1 MKKDLLYQ
9 HGTLGALVPGLLNG
23 TQPLSELLTHG
34 DFGIGT
40 LTGLNGE
47 LIILGGKVYQV
58 QASGKV
64 AEISSG
70 SVPFANV
77 HFPDFGAPQPIE
89 ARTAQVVQTKMLA
102 QIGTRNLFAAVSLH
116 GRFAQV
122 RARAVKEQHRPFP
135 GLAATAADQAV
146 FSRQDV
152 TGILMGYWSPQ
163 LYAGMAS
170 PGFHLHFLSDDHDF
184 GGHVLDF
191 AGVTGELATQRF
203 SDVQLHL
210 PAADTEF
217 LQADLEGDL
226 LADITKAEH

>member
-1 MKKDLLYQ
+1 MLYQ

-77 HFPDFGAPQPIE
+77 HFPDFGAPQRLRPE
-89 ARTAQVVQTKMLA
+89 PRRWFRLKCWLKSARGISSPQSRCM
-102 QIGTRNLFAAVSLH
+102 GVSLRS
-116 GRFAQV
+116 GRV
-122 RARAVKEQHRPFP
+122 R
-135 GLAATAADQAV
+135 
-146 FSRQDV
+146 
-152 TGILMGYWSPQ
+152 
-163 LYAGMAS
+163 
-170 PGFHLHFLSDDHDF
+170 
-184 GGHVLDF
+184 
-191 AGVTGELATQRF
+191 
-203 SDVQLHL
+203 
-210 PAADTEF
+210 
-217 LQADLEGDL
+217 
-226 LADITKAEH
+226 

>member
-1 MKKDLLYQ
+1 MKTDILYQ

-23 TQPLSELLTHG
+23 TQKLSELLTHG

-47 LIILGGKVYQV
+47 LIILAGTVYQV
-58 QASGKV
+58 QASGQV
-64 AEISSG
+64 VVITDG
-70 SVPFANV
+70 DVPFANV
-77 HFPDFGAPQPIE
+77 HFAAFGASSPV
-89 ARTAQVVQTKMLA
+89 AVQTAEAAEATMLS
-102 QIGTRNLFAAVSLH
+102 QIGTRNLFAAVSIH
-116 GRFAQV
+116 GQFDHMTT
-122 RARAVKEQHRPFP
+122 RAVKAQHRPFP

-146 FSRQDV
+146 FSRDQV
-152 TGILMGYWSPQ
+152 TGTLMGYWSPQ

-170 PGFHLHFLSDDHDF
+170 PGFHLHFLSDAHDF

-191 AGVTGELATQRF
+191 AGAAGDLATQVF

-210 PAADTEF
+210 PTADQEF
-217 LQADLEGDL
+217 LQADLDGDL